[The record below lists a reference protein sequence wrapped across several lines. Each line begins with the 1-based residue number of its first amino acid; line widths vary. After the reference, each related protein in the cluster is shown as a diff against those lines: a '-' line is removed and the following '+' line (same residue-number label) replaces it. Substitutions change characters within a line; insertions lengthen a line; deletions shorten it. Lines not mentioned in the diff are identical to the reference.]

1 MILCFLEKMHA
12 KKTPYTV
19 HVDIVHVG
27 SSFISIFIKGGS

>member
-12 KKTPYTV
+12 KKPPYTV